1 MPPIV
6 GGDVQKPVLID
17 AVNKQTIMNADRFVY
32 SPFESEQIPQLFK
45 GESQNMRLVISL
57 PFKK

>member
-1 MPPIV
+1 M

-17 AVNKQTIMNADRFVY
+17 AVNRQTIMNADRFVY

-45 GESQNMRLVISL
+45 GESQNMRLVISS